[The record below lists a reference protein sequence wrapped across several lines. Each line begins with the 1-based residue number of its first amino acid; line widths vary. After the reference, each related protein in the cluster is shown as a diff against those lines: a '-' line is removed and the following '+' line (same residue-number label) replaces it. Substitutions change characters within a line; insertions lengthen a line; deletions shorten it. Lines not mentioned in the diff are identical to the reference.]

1 MNTDQGR
8 LSFAAGIDNSQLRN
22 DAAESRNIL
31 RSISSQA
38 VKNGNEMNNVLLNVG
53 KTIGGVFALGQIKQF
68 AMQIISLRGEM
79 QKLEVSFQ
87 TLAGKDK
94 GNALFKEI
102 KEFAVSTPMMMKDLA
117 QGAQTMLAFNIEAE
131 NVMPILKAIGDI
143 SMGDAQKF
151 NSLTLAFSQMSATG
165 KLMGQDL
172 LQMINAGFNPLAVIS
187 EKTGKTIGELKEEME
202 QGKITTD
209 KVTQAFMD
217 ATSEGG
223 KFHGMLENQSKGIA
237 GSISNLQGAI
247 DDMMNDIGSAA
258 EGTIVTAVNAATS
271 LVKNYEQVGRVL
283 TGVIATYGTY
293 KAALMVVTAAKGWA
307 TAAEALHYNWLL
319 LVEKAQKMLNATM
332 LSNPYVLVATL
343 IAGVVAAMVSM
354 KTEAERIKEVD
365 EQYEAQKNK
374 VIEAEQKH
382 REEIDRLCDVAGD
395 EALSTDT
402 RRLALYKLEEK
413 YPDIFA
419 KYKTETDMLE
429 NIKRIKQEIAELDGK
444 KSVTNPANELAQVNK
459 RIAVLEAK
467 AANLHEEWVEA
478 NGSGTKM
485 KKVKTG
491 GLTPDEQRELT
502 VLKNKRTTLQR
513 QTKKAE
519 ADAYFANL
527 TGISDDELKRQIE
540 VRKNLLAKMNMS
552 GKKYGK
558 ITGNIP
564 QAGTYTREELQTQ
577 LQNLQRQQAYR
588 DAESKSGA
596 QWVAD
601 KKKAYQDAQKAY
613 NDYVNGVT
621 SKGVKEED
629 FEKRAKE
636 LKDEMEAAKKAYD
649 KVKPSSNSGA
659 KKAANVS
666 HSNAQMLA
674 KEADERKQQSE
685 EYARRMADQEIDN
698 EFEIRQARIDAMQDG
713 LDKELL
719 QNKLNYDRLEEQNK
733 RRLREMLDNLA
744 EERLRQKEEKN
755 PTIFKNKGK
764 DGRLEDDPGKRD
776 EELKTIR
783 LSLTVDDLTS
793 EQKQQFEEFDKIATS
808 TFERSNKES
817 LDKILGDVLT
827 YEEQRLKIT
836 EEYARKRNELYEKNE
851 DGSIKTDSEGNK
863 VLRKGVSQGNLDE
876 LNRQEEEALNNIDVQ
891 FASREETFQAWCDE
905 IANLS
910 LKNLN
915 KVLEKAQKD
924 LDALKKSGNAD
935 PKQLAKAEAK
945 VATAQKAVNKK
956 KAENELSPGKKNI
969 KEWEDLQ
976 KQLTE
981 VTNTFGNMGDAI
993 GGTIGEIVSQCQQFA
1008 YSTMTMINGIVT
1020 LVNSSASAMK
1030 ATGEA
1035 GAESLSTM
1043 EKASVILTIISAA
1056 LQIAMAIANLFNDDA
1071 AKQKE
1076 IDNLQERI
1084 DQLQWELD
1092 HQEIENTKKR
1102 YGPYIE
1108 EVKKALEESTPE
1120 IIKNSK
1126 LWRTFGDEILST
1138 ADKNEIV
1145 AKSAEKLAKY
1155 LGNVAYTADKAFG
1168 DDRYKSANEQ
1178 LKNIAEQQVLIQKQI
1193 DLQKSKKKPDEG
1205 EIQEMEQAIEE
1216 LGQDALDLINEMVED
1231 IIGDTSTGIAE
1242 ELADAFFEAF
1252 EAGEDA
1258 AEAWGDKVNEIV
1270 ADVLKRMLITKFLEE
1285 PLGEIFDKY
1294 KAKWFKDGD
1303 FQGLQ
1308 VVIDSMGEFAQDLR
1322 DEGAAFAEI
1331 WDQLPE
1337 DVKNM
1342 ITAGSEFKREASQ
1355 RGIATADQDSVD
1367 ELNGRMTAVQS
1378 HTYSISENT
1387 KLLLSTT
1394 QSILQSVM
1402 NIESET
1408 DGFSARMERMEGNIK
1423 TMTNTLD
1430 DIATKGIR
1438 LKS

>member
-1 MNTDQGR
+1 
-8 LSFAAGIDNSQLRN
+8 
-22 DAAESRNIL
+22 
-31 RSISSQA
+31 
-38 VKNGNEMNNVLLNVG
+38 
-53 KTIGGVFALGQIKQF
+53 
-68 AMQIISLRGEM
+68 
-79 QKLEVSFQ
+79 
-87 TLAGKDK
+87 
-94 GNALFKEI
+94 
-102 KEFAVSTPMMMKDLA
+102 
-117 QGAQTMLAFNIEAE
+117 
-131 NVMPILKAIGDI
+131 
-143 SMGDAQKF
+143 
-151 NSLTLAFSQMSATG
+151 
-165 KLMGQDL
+165 
-172 LQMINAGFNPLAVIS
+172 
-187 EKTGKTIGELKEEME
+187 
-202 QGKITTD
+202 
-209 KVTQAFMD
+209 
-217 ATSEGG
+217 
-223 KFHGMLENQSKGIA
+223 
-237 GSISNLQGAI
+237 
-247 DDMMNDIGSAA
+247 
-258 EGTIVTAVNAATS
+258 
-271 LVKNYEQVGRVL
+271 
-283 TGVIATYGTY
+283 
-293 KAALMVVTAAKGWA
+293 
-307 TAAEALHYNWLL
+307 
-319 LVEKAQKMLNATM
+319 
-332 LSNPYVLVATL
+332 
-343 IAGVVAAMVSM
+343 
-354 KTEAERIKEVD
+354 
-365 EQYEAQKNK
+365 
-374 VIEAEQKH
+374 
-382 REEIDRLCDVAGD
+382 
-395 EALSTDT
+395 
-402 RRLALYKLEEK
+402 
-413 YPDIFA
+413 
-419 KYKTETDMLE
+419 
-429 NIKRIKQEIAELDGK
+429 
-444 KSVTNPANELAQVNK
+444 
-459 RIAVLEAK
+459 
-467 AANLHEEWVEA
+467 
-478 NGSGTKM
+478 
-485 KKVKTG
+485 
-491 GLTPDEQRELT
+491 
-502 VLKNKRTTLQR
+502 
-513 QTKKAE
+513 
-519 ADAYFANL
+519 
-527 TGISDDELKRQIE
+527 
-540 VRKNLLAKMNMS
+540 
-552 GKKYGK
+552 
-558 ITGNIP
+558 
-564 QAGTYTREELQTQ
+564 
-577 LQNLQRQQAYR
+577 
-588 DAESKSGA
+588 
-596 QWVAD
+596 
-601 KKKAYQDAQKAY
+601 
-613 NDYVNGVT
+613 
-621 SKGVKEED
+621 
-629 FEKRAKE
+629 
-636 LKDEMEAAKKAYD
+636 
-649 KVKPSSNSGA
+649 
-659 KKAANVS
+659 
-666 HSNAQMLA
+666 
-674 KEADERKQQSE
+674 
-685 EYARRMADQEIDN
+685 
-698 EFEIRQARIDAMQDG
+698 
-713 LDKELL
+713 
-719 QNKLNYDRLEEQNK
+719 
-733 RRLREMLDNLA
+733 
-744 EERLRQKEEKN
+744 
-755 PTIFKNKGK
+755 
-764 DGRLEDDPGKRD
+764 
-776 EELKTIR
+776 
-783 LSLTVDDLTS
+783 
-793 EQKQQFEEFDKIATS
+793 
-808 TFERSNKES
+808 
-817 LDKILGDVLT
+817 
-827 YEEQRLKIT
+827 
-836 EEYARKRNELYEKNE
+836 
-851 DGSIKTDSEGNK
+851 
-863 VLRKGVSQGNLDE
+863 
-876 LNRQEEEALNNIDVQ
+876 
-891 FASREETFQAWCDE
+891 
-905 IANLS
+905 
-910 LKNLN
+910 
-915 KVLEKAQKD
+915 
-924 LDALKKSGNAD
+924 
-935 PKQLAKAEAK
+935 
-945 VATAQKAVNKK
+945 
-956 KAENELSPGKKNI
+956 
-969 KEWEDLQ
+969 
-976 KQLTE
+976 
-981 VTNTFGNMGDAI
+981 MGDAI

-1108 EVKKALEESTPE
+1108 EVKKALGESTPE

-1205 EIQEMEQAIEE
+1205 EIQDMEQAIEE

-1378 HTYSISENT
+1378 HTYSTSENT